1 VRPEELDL
9 WQRADALLAE
19 LLDLPPEERP
29 AALARAIAE
38 AANAAD
44 AADAADASDPADARE
59 LADAV
64 ARLLAAAARA
74 DGPLDSPID
83 LAAGEREPPPGTEGA
98 LPSLAGRRLGAYLL
112 DAEIGRGGMAV
123 VYRGHRA
130 DGTFAQEVAIKV
142 LGVGLLSLGAGDR
155 FRREQ
160 QVLARLRHPHIATM
174 LDGGV
179 AEDGTPYLVMERI
192 DGRPIDRY
200 SAEERLGARARI
212 ALLLQV
218 CEAVAFA
225 HRNLVVHRDL
235 KPTNILV
242 DGEGQVKLLDFGIA
256 KLLEPEADEPQLTV
270 GPARFLTP
278 GYAAPEQ
285 VDGGA
290 VTTATDVFA
299 LGRVLER
306 LLATPPPADDPD
318 LANIARQAVRA
329 EPERRYGD
337 AAALADD
344 LERWQAGRPVRATG
358 DSPLYRLGKLL
369 RRHRAA
375 VAAGALVLAVATAGL
390 VATLWQAARARQ
402 EERTAAVVNGFL
414 VDLFHASDPER
425 AQGED
430 PRASE
435 LLRRG
440 AARARA
446 QLAGEPRLE
455 SQLLH
460 VIGSIQREV
469 GESRAAEES
478 LGRALELRTR
488 HLAAG
493 DPATA
498 ATQVQLGLTR
508 YELGRVDEAVALL
521 RAALA
526 DLERTQP
533 PGGLARLEAEVRLG
547 DMLVVIGDYSE
558 ARTRM
563 ESVLARIAI
572 EESAADEAS
581 RAARDARIELALDAE
596 YTLGVALGELG
607 EVPAAAGH
615 LRRVVDEERRR
626 SGGFSR
632 DLALY
637 LNEAGMLEHDRADYA
652 AAESAYR
659 EALAIKRRLY
669 GDAHPQVASGLLNLG
684 MVLKDLARPQEALAM
699 LEEALAIARKIHGDR
714 HPEVALALT
723 SVAVALA
730 DQRRLQEAE
739 RRFEEAVAIWRG
751 LPAGSFEADQFA
763 NCLRHYGTLLL
774 HNGEPA
780 RAEAILR
787 ETVTRYDALE
797 LVDPVRSALARAR
810 HGESLVAVGRAAQG
824 VPLLSQALTVLAGTH
839 YGWDQPGFVELQLA
853 LVRGELD
860 LGRQDR
866 GRALFAEVRSRVESA
881 PAVSRASGGVGA
893 EWDAVRTALND
904 LATKL

>member
-1 VRPEELDL
+1 MRPGELSL

-19 LLDLPPEERP
+19 LLELPPEERP
-29 AALARAIAE
+29 AALARATSGV
-38 AANAAD
+38 AD
-44 AADAADASDPADARE
+44 GRE
-59 LADAV
+59 LAHAV
-64 ARLLAAAARA
+64 AQLLAAAEKTG
-74 DGPLDSPID
+74 GPLDSPID
-83 LAAGEREPPPGTEGA
+83 IASVAHEPEPRSEQAP
-98 LPSLAGRRLGAYLL
+98 LSLTGRRLGAYLL
-112 DAEIGRGGMAV
+112 DAELGRGGMAV

-130 DGTFAQEVAIKV
+130 DGAFAQEVAIKV

-179 AEDGTPYLVMERI
+179 AADGTPYLVMERI

-200 SAEERLGARARI
+200 SAEERLAPRARV
-212 ALLLQV
+212 ALLMQV

-299 LGRVLER
+299 LGRVLDR
-306 LLATPPPADDPD
+306 LLATPPAANDPD
-318 LANIARQAVRA
+318 LANIARQAMRA

-337 AAALADD
+337 AAALAAD
-344 LERWQAGRPVRATG
+344 LERWQTGRPVQATG
-358 DSPLYRLGKLL
+358 DSRLYRLGKLL

-390 VATLWQAARARQ
+390 VTTLWQAARARQ
-402 EERTAAVVNGFL
+402 EERTAAVVNSFL

-478 LGRALELRTR
+478 LGRALELRIR
-488 HLAAG
+488 HLAAF
-493 DPATA
+493 DPAIA
-498 ATQVQLGLTR
+498 ATQIELGLTR

-533 PGGLARLEAEVRLG
+533 PGALARLEAEVGLG
-547 DMLVVIGDYSE
+547 DMLVVSGDYSE
-558 ARTRM
+558 ARARM
-563 ESVLARIAI
+563 ESVLARL
-572 EESAADEAS
+572 SLEAS
-581 RAARDARIELALDAE
+581 ESSASDPAREARIELALDAE

-615 LRRVVDEERRR
+615 LARVVDEERRR
-626 SGGFSR
+626 SGGFSS

-637 LNEAGMLEHDRADYA
+637 LNEAGMLDHDRADYA
-652 AAESAYR
+652 AAEGAYR

-684 MVLKDLARPQEALAM
+684 MALQDLARPQEALAM
-699 LEEALAIARKIHGDR
+699 LEEALAVSRKIHGDR
-714 HPEVALALT
+714 HPEVAMALT

-730 DQRRLQEAE
+730 DQARPQEAE
-739 RRFEEAVAIWRG
+739 QRYVEAVAIWRG

-763 NCLRHYGTLLL
+763 NCLRNYGTLLL
-774 HNGEPA
+774 RIGEPA

-787 ETVTRYDALE
+787 ETVARYEALE
-797 LVDPVRSALARAR
+797 LVDPVRSALAGAR
-810 HGESLVAVGRAAQG
+810 HGEALVATGRAAQG
-824 VPLLSQALTVLAGTH
+824 VALISEALTVLADTH
-839 YGWDQPGFVELQLA
+839 YGWERPGFVELQLA
-853 LVRGELD
+853 LVRGELA
-860 LGRQDR
+860 LGRHDR
-866 GRALFAEVRSRVESA
+866 ARALLGEVRSRIESA
-881 PAVSRASGGVGA
+881 PAAAGA
-893 EWDAVRTALND
+893 EWEPVRGAVRE
-904 LATKL
+904 LANQV